1 MNRVAAGAIP
11 SPVTGI
17 RADHPAVAGTFT
29 RPALRGTDR
38 RAARHTAVAAAAPET
53 T

>member
-1 MNRVAAGAIP
+1 MDRAAAVAIP

-29 RPALRGTDR
+29 RPDPTGTDR
-38 RAARHTAVAAAAPET
+38 RAARHAAVAPAVPET
-53 T
+53 A